1 MASGFGEVFKAL
13 DTVANDYVAVKKIR
27 AVKSDARIQSEGN
40 LLKKCNSKYVVRY
53 YDVIQNGNE
62 IWVGA
67 VELGNVADRDG
78 VLSLWLS
85 GSIPGSWKQTE

>member
-1 MASGFGEVFKAL
+1 MRSGFGEVFKAL

-27 AVKSDARIQSEGN
+27 SVKSDAIIQSEGT

-53 YDVIQNGNE
+53 YDVIQNEGE
-62 IWVGA
+62 IWV
-67 VELGNVADRDG
+67 VTFPLDHDADRYG

-85 GSIPGSWKQTE
+85 GCIPGAWKQTE